1 MCKARRM
8 ESMTLP
14 TLSDPPDKGETRGAG
29 SVSEQKGACRNLEDA
44 AYTERLIKDNHKRM
58 SH

>member
-1 MCKARRM
+1 M

-44 AYTERLIKDNHKRM
+44 AYTERLIMDNHKRM